1 MKRVMTSL
9 LVLGMIAAMLSV
21 VVATAGAQ
29 TTEPSGQ
36 ITVVNGLARD
46 VVATAVP
53 EDGPPVELGGT
64 LAPGDTG
71 DPTVLLPG
79 TYDVQ
84 FFDGNSV
91 AASHTL
97 TLGAVEA
104 WNIVAREGDL
114 DAAAYPIDFGSST
127 PAATVANSSAGDVT
141 ATPPGTDISQTTLE
155 SLPTAAQFTLASS
168 GSSVE
173 VTPSTGDDAYTMVV
187 AIGPVDD
194 LDAVNVTIND
204 LPALKTELEGTMP
217 PPTTTTTTTAP
228 ATTTTTTPAL
238 VAVPDVVGET
248 EADAAVT
255 ITDAGLRPGMSNAP
269 SDDVAEGIVI
279 SQEPA
284 PGTEVV
290 GGTAVFILVSTGP
303 APPAIIPVPDVVG
316 QDVAEAT
323 ETLEAEGFVV
333 EITEEES
340 DTVEAGIVIG
350 SNPSAGTEVA
360 EGTTVVLIVS
370 TGPGDVV
377 VPDFSG
383 MTISEATTAAE
394 DVGLAIIFVEDPNKP
409 DPEGIVVSQDPE
421 EGTTVEAGSEVV
433 AQLSPAFADAWTI
446 LIVDDEREL
455 TVTGINFKF
464 NTSTV
469 STVVDTTISQT
480 TGVGQSGS
488 WTTKIDISGLD
499 DSEHFLQVTG
509 TAEDGNAYE
518 QTFKIPASGESTD
531 QGDNATSESD
541 GFPWWG
547 WLIIGLLVIAVIAI
561 GIKVFGG
568 SADDDGQTPGADT
581 VPPPPSAVPPPPPTP
596 VTETPAGS
604 TDDAPA
610 GATGDDAPPSDAS
623 DATES

>member
-1 MKRVMTSL
+1 MTSL

-36 ITVVNGLARD
+36 ITVVNGIGRE
-46 VVATAVP
+46 VNVTTVAA
-53 EDGPPVELGGT
+53 DGTVIDLGTGI
-64 LAPGDTG
+64 AHGDIG
-71 DPTVLLPG
+71 SPTILPAG
-79 TYDVQ
+79 TYTIE

-91 AASHTL
+91 AASYTL
-97 TLGAVEA
+97 LLNAQTI
-104 WNIVAREGDL
+104 WNVVSGYGNPSD
-114 DAAAYPIDFGSST
+114 PIDPSAMNAVAYTVHDEPT
-127 PAATVANSSAGDVT
+127 PAVTVANSSAVPVT
-141 ATPPGTDISQTTLE
+141 VTGSGQMVNQGTLELMPAGTNQLALETPSGSKENVDGIDTGADAYNMAVAVGTDDELLVATVSIANL
-155 SLPTAAQFTLASS
+155 AQLRA
-168 GSSVE
+168 
-173 VTPSTGDDAYTMVV
+173 
-187 AIGPVDD
+187 
-194 LDAVNVTIND
+194 
-204 LPALKTELEGTMP
+204 ELEGTTP
-217 PPTTTTTTTAP
+217 PPTTSTTTTTP

-248 EADAAVT
+248 DADAAVT
-255 ITDAGLRPGMSNAP
+255 ITDAGLRPGSSNAP

-303 APPAIIPVPDVVG
+303 EPPSIVPVPDVVG

-333 EITEEES
+333 EIAEVES
-340 DTVEAGIVIG
+340 DDVEAGLVIEM
-350 SNPSAGTEVA
+350 NPSAGTEVA
-360 EGTTVVLIVS
+360 EGTTVVLAVS

-383 MTISEATTAAE
+383 MTISEATATAE
-394 DVGLAIIFVEDPNKP
+394 GVGLVISFVEDPSKP

-421 EGTTVEAGSEVV
+421 EGTMAEAASEVV
-433 AQLSPAFADAWTI
+433 AQLSPKFDDAWTI
-446 LIVDDEREL
+446 LVVDNEREL

-469 STVVDTTISQT
+469 SAVVDTTISQT

-488 WTTKIDISGLD
+488 WTTNIDISGLD
-499 DSEHFLQVTG
+499 GSEHFLEVTG
-509 TAEDGNAYE
+509 TAEDGSAYE

-531 QGDNATSESD
+531 QGETAASESD

-547 WLIIGLLVIAVIAI
+547 WLIIGLLIAAVVAI

-568 SADDDGQTPGADT
+568 SGDDDGQTPGADT
-581 VPPPPSAVPPPPPTP
+581 VPPPPPAVPPPPATP
-596 VTETPAGS
+596 MT
-604 TDDAPA
+604 TD
-610 GATGDDAPPSDAS
+610 G
-623 DATES
+623 

>member
-1 MKRVMTSL
+1 MKRVVSSL

-29 TTEPSGQ
+29 TTQPSGQ
-36 ITVVNGLARD
+36 ITVVNGMARD

-53 EDGPPVELGGT
+53 EDGPPIELGGT

-71 DPTVLLPG
+71 DPTILLPG
-79 TYDVQ
+79 TYEVR

-104 WNIVAREGDL
+104 WNIVAREGDPN
-114 DAAAYPIDFGSST
+114 AAAYPIDFDSST

-141 ATPPGTDISQTTLE
+141 ATPPGTNISETTLE
-155 SLPTAAQFTLASS
+155 SLPTADPFTLESS
-168 GSSVE
+168 VGSSVE
-173 VTPSTGDDAYTMVV
+173 VTPSTGGDAYTMVV
-187 AIGPVDD
+187 AIGPIDN
-194 LDAVNVTIND
+194 LSAVNVTIGD
-204 LPALKTELEGTMP
+204 LPALKTELEGTEP
-217 PPTTTTTTTAP
+217 PPTTTVPPTTIPPVTE
-228 ATTTTTTPAL
+228 
-238 VAVPDVVGET
+238 VEVPDVVGEP
-248 EADAAVT
+248 EADATSA
-255 ITDAGLRPGMSNAP
+255 ITDVGLVAGSSEEP
-269 SDDVAEGIVI
+269 SDDVELGTVI
-279 SQEPA
+279 SQNPA
-284 PGTEVV
+284 AGTEVADGSTV
-290 GGTAVFILVSTGP
+290 NIVVSTGP
-303 APPAIIPVPDVVG
+303 EPPALVPVPDVVG
-316 QDVAEAT
+316 LDVADAT

-333 EITEEES
+333 EIAEEES
-340 DTVEAGIVIG
+340 DTIEADIVIG

-360 EGTTVVLIVS
+360 EGTTVVLAVS

-394 DVGLAIIFVEDPNKP
+394 GVGLVISFVEDPNKP

-421 EGTTVEAGSEVV
+421 EGTTAEAGSEVV
-433 AQLSPAFADAWTI
+433 AQLSPKFDDAWTI
-446 LIVDDEREL
+446 LVVDNDREL

-469 STVVDTTISQT
+469 SAVVDTTISQT

-509 TAEDGNAYE
+509 IAEDGSDYE

-531 QGDNATSESD
+531 QGEDAASESD

-547 WLIIGLLVIAVIAI
+547 WLIIGLLIVAVIAI

-568 SADDDGQTPGADT
+568 SGDDDGQNPDADT
-581 VPPPPSAVPPPPPTP
+581 VPPPPPAVSPPPASPT
-596 VTETPAGS
+596 T
-604 TDDAPA
+604 TD
-610 GATGDDAPPSDAS
+610 G
-623 DATES
+623 